1 MRLLLPLALFF
12 LSLPALTQAELS
24 PSAYE
29 SMQSSAPDYVRI
41 EVLRV
46 DVEPGA
52 TSAEQNVNIV
62 ATVSEVIRTASDL
75 KAGDIITIVYAV
87 TEHPKGWAGPGPV
100 PILSE
105 RQQTVAYLKK
115 EESGDFSP
123 AAGRMSFEN
132 F

>member
-1 MRLLLPLALFF
+1 MRHPFLIALLFLFPIVARTELA
-12 LSLPALTQAELS
+12 

-29 SMQSSAPDYVRI
+29 AMQASAPDYVRI

-52 TSAEQNVNIV
+52 APTDQNVNLV
-62 ATVSEVIRTASDL
+62 VTVSEVIRTGSDL
-75 KAGDIITIVYAV
+75 KPGDIITITYVLK
-87 TEHPKGWAGPGPV
+87 EHPKGWAGPGPV
-100 PILSE
+100 PLLSE
-105 RQQTVAYLKK
+105 KQQTVAYLKK

-123 AAGRMSFEN
+123 AAGRMSFSN